1 MNRLPLGALER
12 LGRSSVFATLA
23 LALATQFG
31 SSARAQIA
39 VAGDLIYIEEDA
51 RPGDS
56 YRGTL
61 TLRNQSTAVATATIY
76 INDVAFEGDEQAY
89 LEPGSHPRSN
99 ADWIELELGSVQ
111 IEAGE
116 SATVGYT
123 VSVPDDPDLHDSYW
137 SMVMVENV
145 PAGEVAADQGVRIR
159 SVTRYGVYLVT
170 NARVRTPVQL
180 DFTDPSLQVQEQ
192 DGSVFSLVLV
202 NSGQRLV
209 WPDSYLDLY
218 DGDGEHVR
226 RFEGE
231 PPLVFPE
238 ERVGQTFRLANLEP
252 GEYTAIVVVDA
263 GGEDVFGA
271 RYTLRVATP

>member
-1 MNRLPLGALER
+1 MSQLPLGALER
-12 LGRSSVFATLA
+12 LGRSSLFVTLA
-23 LALATQFG
+23 LALASQFA
-31 SSARAQIA
+31 SPARAQIA
-39 VAGDLIYIEEDA
+39 VAGDLIYIQEDA

-61 TLRNQSTAVATATIY
+61 TLRNQSTAAATATIY
-76 INDVAFEGDEQAY
+76 INDVVFEGDVQAF

-123 VSVPDDPDLHDSYW
+123 VSVPDDPGLHDSYW
-137 SMVMVENV
+137 SMVMVENAPV
-145 PAGEVAADQGVRIR
+145 GEAAAAQGVRIR
-159 SVTRYGVYLVT
+159 SVTRYGIYLVT
-170 NARVRTPVQL
+170 NARARTPVQL
-180 DFTDPSLQVQEQ
+180 AFTNPSLKVHEQ
-192 DGSVFSLVLV
+192 DGWAFSVSLV

-218 DGDGEHVR
+218 DGGGEHVR

-238 ERVGQTFRLANLEP
+238 ERVGQTFRLANLAP
-252 GEYTAIVVVDA
+252 GEYTGIVVVDA

-271 RYTLRVATP
+271 RYTLRVGTP